1 MRLDLSPEALAWQLS
16 LAQGDLTARQLR
28 RGTGRH
34 PEAIHFRRMR
44 ARIALF
50 VAAAALLLA
59 GCGGGSSK
67 TDQVTLALDFTP
79 NGVHAGIY
87 AALAQGLDKK
97 HDVKLVVRQPSA
109 STDSLKLLA
118 SGRADL
124 AIVDIH
130 DLGLAA
136 EKGADIV
143 AVGQLVNRPL
153 ASVIAQSNVPRPRA
167 LEGQRVGVTGLP
179 SDNAVLKSMVQ
190 ADGGDYGKV
199 KTVTIG
205 FSAVPDLIAKK
216 VDGATAFWNAEGVTL
231 QQRGVPVKIFRADH
245 FGAPHYPE
253 LVIAAKR
260 ETADKR
266 TDLVKRALAALA
278 DGSRAARANPDVA
291 LQPIV
296 KASGADPD
304 LIRAELKAVRPILSD
319 DLTLDFAAIAAWSS
333 WDARFGILTTRPN
346 VRDLFAFGLTNGD

>member
-1 MRLDLSPEALAWQLS
+1 
-16 LAQGDLTARQLR
+16 
-28 RGTGRH
+28 
-34 PEAIHFRRMR
+34 MR
-44 ARIALF
+44 ARLALS
-50 VAAAALLLA
+50 VAALALLVA
-59 GCGGGSSK
+59 GCGGGSGK

-87 AALAQGLDKK
+87 AALRQGLDSK
-97 HDVKLVVRQPSA
+97 HNVKLVVRQPSA

-130 DLGLAA
+130 DLGLAN

-153 ASVIAQSNVPRPRA
+153 ASVIAQPKITRPGA
-167 LEGQRVGVTGLP
+167 LQGRRVGVTGLP
-179 SDNAVLKSMVQ
+179 SDIAVLKSMVQ
-190 ADGGDYGKV
+190 ADGGDYSRV

-216 VDGATAFWNAEGVTL
+216 VDAATAFWNAEGVTL
-231 QQRGVPVKIFRADH
+231 RQRGVPVKVFRADD

-260 ETADKR
+260 ATVDKR
-266 TDLVKRALAALA
+266 TDLVKRTLAALA
-278 DGSRAARANPDVA
+278 DGSRAAKANPDVA

-296 KASGADPD
+296 KASGADPA
-304 LIRAELKAVRPILSD
+304 LIRAELEAVRPILSA
-319 DLTLDFAAIAAWSS
+319 DLTLDFGAIAAWSS
-333 WDARFGILTTRPN
+333 WDVRFGILKTRPN
-346 VRDLFAFGLTNGD
+346 VRDLFAFGLTSGA